1 MASEREQLKLFE
13 VFSEIRPQVF
23 QQAQNLQTLQQLE
36 PQIQQAQTK
45 FNDLLQ
51 VFETEQKQYQLAEKQ
66 LKHTLDF
73 EQQHQQA
80 LNQVRQSIQ
89 ERAFIADEYK
99 KCKEKKK
106 YLSRNSV
113 HCNNSK
119 TLCNSRLHSLSRT
132 KFIYN
137 SSLLRLSNTLY

>member
-1 MASEREQLKLFE
+1 M
-13 VFSEIRPQVF
+13 
-23 QQAQNLQTLQQLE
+23 TC
-36 PQIQQAQTK
+36 
-45 FNDLLQ
+45 LQ

-106 YLSRNSV
+106 
-113 HCNNSK
+113 C
-119 TLCNSRLHSLSRT
+119 T
-132 KFIYN
+132 
-137 SSLLRLSNTLY
+137 